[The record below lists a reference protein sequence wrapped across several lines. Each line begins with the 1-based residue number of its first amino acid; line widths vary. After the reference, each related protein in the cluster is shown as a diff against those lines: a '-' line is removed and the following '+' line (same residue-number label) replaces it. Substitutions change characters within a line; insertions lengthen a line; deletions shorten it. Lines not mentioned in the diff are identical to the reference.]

1 MEALTIIV
9 QWLHIVAAIMWVGGS
24 MLLELGLRPV
34 LERLPQSV
42 ERDIGRKVGRVL
54 APYFAVSGSATIVFG
69 VLRGTLL
76 GPIRSVSTLLSPYGI
91 VWCIALVL
99 AAALAVLGAVGVGRT
114 TIRYYDADELWPIE
128 QSPSIPGDSHEGD
141 AGYAAIRPARL
152 PQTNLIRRRLISY
165 GRLQLAGF
173 ALILICMQLMSE
185 MFGN

>member
-24 MLLELGLRPV
+24 MLLELGLRPI

-42 ERDIGRKVGRVL
+42 ERDIGRKLGGVL

-69 VLRGTLL
+69 ILRGTLF
-76 GPIRSVSTLLSPYGI
+76 GPIRSASTLLSPYGI
-91 VWCIALVL
+91 VWCLALVL
-99 AAALAVLGAVGVGRT
+99 AAVLAVLGAAGVGRT
-114 TIRYYDADELWPIE
+114 TTRYYDADELWPIE
-128 QSPSIPGDSHEGD
+128 ENLSVPVTAHEGAEGSATD
-141 AGYAAIRPARL
+141 RSGRS
-152 PQTNLIRRRLISY
+152 PQTSRMRRRLVSY

-173 ALILICMQLMSE
+173 GLILICMQLMSE